1 VIRSRRIGRHPC
13 SRLPSSLA
21 LVSASGRI
29 LNQHHRF
36 CEITYIL
43 ALDGRDEEIGQAGA
57 VLPPTCR
64 WREAIL
70 LTAGKQYSKAAAVYD
85 ELGSAPLAADARL
98 LAAGQSA
105 VERRIDQSRQ
115 QLDAVVAF
123 ADKAGA
129 TLYRQHAERLR
140 H

>member
-1 VIRSRRIGRHPC
+1 MMWSYSSRSRDPQSTHRP
-13 SRLPSSLA
+13 PS
-21 LVSASGRI
+21 
-29 LNQHHRF
+29 
-36 CEITYIL
+36 
-43 ALDGRDEEIGQAGA
+43 
-57 VLPPTCR
+57 
-64 WREAIL
+64 
-70 LTAGKQYSKAAAVYD
+70 GKQYSKPAAVYD

-98 LAAGQSA
+98 LAAGQSL
-105 VERRIDQSRQ
+105 VERRIDESRQ